1 MSDIKKIVCKHQD
14 PDGRVFA
21 VLEEIQKKYNY
32 IPKEALK
39 EAAERLN
46 LPLTQLYGVVTFY
59 AGFSLEPKGQ
69 HVISI
74 CHGTVC
80 HVKGSKILADA
91 LEQELHIKEGETTPD
106 GKFTLQPV
114 RCLGCCSLA
123 PVVAIDDQIY
133 GNLNR
138 EKLLKLIRL
147 YREGKEVEK
156 LAAASK

>member
-1 MSDIKKIVCKHQD
+1 MCDIAEIICKHQD

-21 VLEEIQKKYNY
+21 ILEDIQKKYNY
-32 IPKEALK
+32 IPKDVLK
-39 EAAERLN
+39 EVAKELN

-59 AGFSLEPKGQ
+59 AGFSLVPKGE

-80 HVKGSKILADA
+80 HVKGSRILAEA
-91 LEQELHIKEGETTPD
+91 LEQELQIKEGETTPD

-123 PVVAIDDQIY
+123 PVVAIDDKVY

-138 EKLLKLIRL
+138 EKLLELIRL

-156 LAAASK
+156 LAASSE